1 LENIDH
7 GRLVVIDVLSF
18 GEPLV
23 GFYPPHGA
31 SMAEDVPIVKT
42 WGGDTSNLAI
52 GIARLGRTSRFLTRV
67 GNDPFGRGFIEL
79 WQRNGVDTSLVG
91 IDDDRRTG
99 LYFVSFEGRK
109 HVLTY
114 YRKDSAASAIQETD
128 ITVEMVQDC
137 AIVHLTGISLGM
149 SESAVAAGKRLVK
162 LAREYKKM
170 VSFDI
175 NYRILQWK
183 SAQFASDTITS
194 VIGTGVDILEIT
206 DDEMLTLGW
215 GDDPRSLWERFP
227 ESGIII
233 LKQGPKGA
241 TVMTKTE
248 TFVIPACPV
257 VVQDTVGAGDS
268 FDAGFIVSLLE
279 GKSVKEAAYFAT
291 ANAAHTCT
299 GTGPLEKM
307 PTHRETDLLLAS
319 WNRS

>member
-1 LENIDH
+1 
-7 GRLVVIDVLSF
+7 VIDVLSF

-23 GFYPPHGA
+23 GFYPPQGT
-31 SMAEDVPIVKT
+31 SMSEDVPIVKT

-67 GNDPFGRGFIEL
+67 GNDPFGRGFIGL
-79 WQRNGVDTSLVG
+79 WQRNGVDTSLVS
-91 IDDDRRTG
+91 IDEARRTG

-114 YRKDSAASAIQETD
+114 YRNDSAASAIQASD
-128 ITVEMVQDC
+128 ITPAMVQDC
-137 AIVHLTGISLGM
+137 AIIHLSGISLGM
-149 SESAVAAGKRLVK
+149 SESAVAAGSRLVE
-162 LAREYKKM
+162 LARAHKKM

-183 SAQFASDTITS
+183 SAQVASDTISS
-194 VIGTGVDILEIT
+194 VLGSGVDMLEIT

-215 GDDPRSLWERFP
+215 GDDPRSLWDRFP
-227 ESGIII
+227 ESVIII

-248 TFVIPACPV
+248 TFVVPACPV

-279 GKSVKEAAYFAT
+279 GKSVKEAAYFAS

-307 PTHRETDLLLAS
+307 PTHRETELLLAS
-319 WNRS
+319 WNHA